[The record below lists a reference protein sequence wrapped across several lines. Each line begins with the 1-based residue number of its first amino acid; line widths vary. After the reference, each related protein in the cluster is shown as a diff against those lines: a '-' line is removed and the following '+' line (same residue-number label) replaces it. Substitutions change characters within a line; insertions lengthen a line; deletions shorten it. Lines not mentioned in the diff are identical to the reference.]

1 MNKYIC
7 IIFFLT
13 TIFLSCSTNKDN
25 FEVKGTIK
33 NSKNEKVYLS
43 RLTTA
48 KKILTDSCHTDMNG
62 NFFLSGKTTDPSF
75 FVVHTINSD
84 YIHLVIKP
92 KDKINII
99 TNIQNFNSEYII
111 EGSGDSKLVKK
122 VIDKQRITLEK
133 ITSLSIEFDNIKG
146 DPDFFRKKAEID
158 SIYNVIF
165 DDHKNFSKEFIIKN
179 PNSVVSIMALYQQL
193 GKNAPVF
200 DYKKDFRYFNL
211 ADSNLTSLY
220 PNSDAVKSLN
230 KKVVEIREQ
239 MKFEIG
245 ATIPDISLP
254 DPEGNIISLSAL
266 RGKYVLLD
274 FWASWS
280 IVSRQENPKL
290 VKTYNKYKEK
300 GFEIYQISLDRT
312 KESWI
317 KGIDEDKLNWI
328 NVSDLKFWNSAA
340 CVKYN
345 IQKLPANFL
354 LDTTGII
361 IAKNLTVNDLENN
374 LKEILQ

>member
-1 MNKYIC
+1 
-7 IIFFLT
+7 
-13 TIFLSCSTNKDN
+13 
-25 FEVKGTIK
+25 
-33 NSKNEKVYLS
+33 
-43 RLTTA
+43 
-48 KKILTDSCHTDMNG
+48 
-62 NFFLSGKTTDPSF
+62 
-75 FVVHTINSD
+75 
-84 YIHLVIKP
+84 
-92 KDKINII
+92 
-99 TNIQNFNSEYII
+99 
-111 EGSGDSKLVKK
+111 
-122 VIDKQRITLEK
+122 
-133 ITSLSIEFDNIKG
+133 
-146 DPDFFRKKAEID
+146 
-158 SIYNVIF
+158 
-165 DDHKNFSKEFIIKN
+165 
-179 PNSVVSIMALYQQL
+179 MALYQQL

-211 ADSNLTSLY
+211 ADSNLTALY
-220 PNSDAVKSLN
+220 PNSEAVKNLN
-230 KKVVEIREQ
+230 RKVVEIREQ
-239 MKFEIG
+239 LKLDIG
-245 ATIPDISLP
+245 STIPDISLP

-290 VKTYNKYKEK
+290 VKIYNKYKEK

-361 IAKNLTVNDLENN
+361 IAKNLTGNDLENN
-374 LKEILQ
+374 LKKSLQ

>member
-1 MNKYIC
+1 MNKHIC

-25 FEVKGTIK
+25 FEVRGTIK
-33 NSKNEKVYLS
+33 NSKNEKVYIS

-48 KKILTDSCHTDMNG
+48 EKLLTDSCYTDANG
-62 NFFLSGKTTDPSF
+62 NFSLSGKIIDPSF
-75 FVVHTINSD
+75 FVLYTINSD
-84 YIHLVIKP
+84 YIHLVIHP

-99 TNIQNFNSEYII
+99 TNIQNFNTEYIV
-111 EGSGDSKLVKK
+111 EGSGDSKLIKK
-122 VIDKQRITLEK
+122 LVDKQRLTLEK

-146 DPDFFRKKAEID
+146 NSDFFQRKAEID
-158 SIYNVIF
+158 SVYNIIF

-179 PNSVVSIMALYQQL
+179 PGSMVSIMALYQQL
-193 GKNAPVF
+193 GRNAPVF
-200 DYKKDFRYFNL
+200 DYKKDFIYFNL
-211 ADSNLTSLY
+211 VDSNLTALF
-220 PNSDAVKSLN
+220 PNSEAIKSLN

-239 MKFEIG
+239 LQLDIG
-245 ATIPDISLP
+245 AKIPDISLP
-254 DPEGNIISLSAL
+254 DTLGNMISLSAL

-290 VKTYNKYKEK
+290 VKIYNKYKNE
-300 GFEIYQISLDRT
+300 GFEIYQVSLDRT
-312 KESWI
+312 KESWL
-317 KGIDEDKLNWI
+317 KGIEKDKLSWI
-328 NVSDLKFWNSAA
+328 NVSDLKFWNSIA
-340 CVKYN
+340 CVKYD

-361 IAKNLTVNDLENN
+361 IAKNLTGIELENS
-374 LKEILQ
+374 LKEILK